1 MNITSALKQSK
12 RITAENTDK
21 KTPSRSGRHYFIH
34 TEGIFL
40 INLLAKFFIKNS
52 KNYKDPNV
60 RSAYGYLCGIV
71 GIVINIILFG
81 GKFIAGFLS
90 GSVAVTADAFNN
102 LSDAGSSVISLIGFR
117 LASQK
122 PDPHHPFGHG
132 RFEYISS
139 LIISMVIVM
148 MGFELGRDSIGKIVA
163 PEKVEYSALTF
174 IILGI
179 SILAKFYMFLYNQA
193 IGKKI
198 DSATLR
204 ATATDSISDTVSTCA
219 VLFSAILTVK
229 TGILI
234 DGWIGLAVAGFI
246 MFAGISSAKE
256 TIDSLLGTPPDEEF
270 CKNVEEIVL
279 SHEGMIGIHDMIVH
293 NYGPGRVFISLH
305 AEVPSD
311 GNFVDIHDTIDNI
324 EHDIMRETG
333 CLATI
338 HMDPVDVRDELT
350 AQMKAKVSEIISET
364 DEQITFHDFRMVSG
378 PTHTNVI
385 FDIVVP
391 YNYKYSDEEIVEIIA
406 TKIHESDERFFAVI
420 DVDKDFTEHKK

>member
-1 MNITSALKQSK
+1 MIK
-12 RITAENTDK
+12 
-21 KTPSRSGRHYFIH
+21 
-34 TEGIFL
+34 
-40 INLLAKFFIKNS
+40 LLARFFIKDY
-52 KNYKDPNV
+52 KNYSDQKV
-60 RSAYGYLCGIV
+60 RSAYGYLCGNV
-71 GIVINIILFG
+71 GIVINIFLFA
-81 GKFIAGFLS
+81 GKFAAGLLS

-132 RFEYISS
+132 RFEYIAS
-139 LIISMVIVM
+139 LIISMVIIM
-148 MGFELGRDSIGKIVA
+148 MGFELGKDSVGKIIT

-174 IILGI
+174 VVLGI
-179 SILAKFYMFLYNQA
+179 SILAKFYMFIYNRS

-198 DSATLR
+198 NSSTLK
-204 ATATDSISDTVSTCA
+204 ATAMDSVSDTVSTFA
-219 VLFSAILTVK
+219 VLISAVLTVS
-229 TGILI
+229 TGIVI
-234 DGWIGLAVAGFI
+234 DGWVGLAVAGFV

-270 CKNVEEIVL
+270 CKKVENIVL

-311 GNFVDIHDTIDNI
+311 GDFVGIHDTVDNI
-324 EHDIMRETG
+324 EHDIMHETG
-333 CLATI
+333 CFATI

-350 AQMKAKVSEIISET
+350 NSMKAKVAEIIKEI

-391 YNYKYSDEEIVEIIA
+391 YNYKYSDEEVVKIISD
-406 TKIHESDERFFAVI
+406 KIRETDEKFFAVI
-420 DVDKDFTEHKK
+420 DVDKDFTAHQKA

>member
-1 MNITSALKQSK
+1 MIK
-12 RITAENTDK
+12 
-21 KTPSRSGRHYFIH
+21 
-34 TEGIFL
+34 
-40 INLLAKFFIKNS
+40 LLSKFFIKNNE
-52 KNYKDPNV
+52 NYTDQNV

-71 GIVINIILFG
+71 GIVINILLFG
-81 GKFIAGFLS
+81 GKFLAGFLS

-102 LSDAGSSVISLIGFR
+102 LSDAGSSIISLIGFR

-132 RFEYISS
+132 RFEYIAS
-139 LIISMVIVM
+139 LIISMVIIM
-148 MGFELGRDSIGKIVA
+148 MGFELGKDSIGKIIV
-163 PEKVEYSALTF
+163 PEKVEYSWITF
-174 IILGI
+174 AVLIV
-179 SILAKFYMFLYNQA
+179 SIFAKFYMFIYNRS

-198 DSATLR
+198 DSSTLR
-204 ATATDSISDTVSTCA
+204 ATATDSISDTISTFA
-219 VLFSAILTVK
+219 VLVSAILTVK
-229 TGILI
+229 TGIMI
-234 DGWIGLAVAGFI
+234 DGWVGLAVAGFI

-270 CKNVEEIVL
+270 CKKVEDIVL
-279 SHEGMIGIHDMIVH
+279 SHDGMIGIHDMIVH

-350 AQMKAKVSEIISET
+350 AQMKAKVGEIISEI

-406 TKIHESDERFFAVI
+406 NKIHETDEGFFAVI
-420 DVDKDFTEHKK
+420 DVDKDFVDHKK

>member
-1 MNITSALKQSK
+1 MIK
-12 RITAENTDK
+12 
-21 KTPSRSGRHYFIH
+21 
-34 TEGIFL
+34 
-40 INLLAKFFIKNS
+40 LLAKIFIENS
-52 KNYKDPNV
+52 NNYTDNNV
-60 RSAYGYLCGIV
+60 RSAYGYLCGMV
-71 GIVINIILFG
+71 GIVINIFLFG
-81 GKFIAGFLS
+81 GKFLAGFIS

-122 PDPHHPFGHG
+122 PDPEHPFGHG
-132 RFEYISS
+132 RFEYIAS
-139 LIISMVIVM
+139 LIISMIIIL
-148 MGFELGRDSIGKIVA
+148 MGFELGKDSVGRIVT

-174 IILGI
+174 VILGV
-179 SILAKFYMFLYNQA
+179 SILAKFYMFLYNNA

-204 ATATDSISDTVSTCA
+204 ATATDSISDTLSTFA
-219 VLFSAILTVK
+219 VLVSAILGRT

-234 DGWIGLAVAGFI
+234 DGWVGLVVAGFI

-270 CKNVEEIVL
+270 CKKVEDIVL
-279 SHEGMIGIHDMIVH
+279 SHDGMIGIHDMIVH

-338 HMDPVDVRDELT
+338 HMDPVDVRDEET
-350 AQMKAKVSEIISET
+350 AKMKAKVAEIISAT
-364 DEQITFHDFRMVSG
+364 DERITFHDFRMVSG

-391 YNYKYSDEEIVEIIA
+391 HDYKLSDNEIAKIIA
-406 TKIHESDERFFAVI
+406 DKIHSHDERYFAVI
-420 DVDKDFTEHKK
+420 DVDKDFTAHNKK

>member
-1 MNITSALKQSK
+1 MWAALFYTK
-12 RITAENTDK
+12 R
-21 KTPSRSGRHYFIH
+21 
-34 TEGIFL
+34 EGIFL
-40 INLLAKFFIKNS
+40 IKLLAKIFIKDSENCS
-52 KNYKDPNV
+52 DLRV
-60 RSAYGYLCGIV
+60 RAAYGYLCGIV
-71 GIVINIILFG
+71 GIVINILLFI
-81 GKFIAGFLS
+81 GKFVAGFIS

-102 LSDAGSSVISLIGFR
+102 LSDAGSSIISLIGFR

-132 RFEYISS
+132 RFEYIAS
-139 LIISMVIVM
+139 LVISIIIIV
-148 MGFELGRDSIGKIVA
+148 MGFELGKDSVGKIIT
-163 PEKVEYSALTF
+163 PEEVEYSAVTF
-174 IILGI
+174 WVLGI
-179 SILAKFYMFLYNQA
+179 SIAAKFYMFIYNRA
-193 IGKKI
+193 VGKKI
-198 DSATLR
+198 DSSTLR
-204 ATATDSISDTVSTCA
+204 ATATDSISDTVSTFA
-219 VLFSAILTVK
+219 VLLSAVLTVS
-229 TGILI
+229 TGIVL
-234 DGWIGLAVAGFI
+234 DGWVGLIVAGFI

-256 TIDSLLGTPPDEEF
+256 TVDSLLGTAPDAEF
-270 CKNVEEIVL
+270 CQRVQDIVL

-350 AQMKAKVSEIISET
+350 AQMRAKVGEIIKSV
-364 DEQITFHDFRMVSG
+364 DERITFHDFRMVSG

-391 YNYKYSDEEIVEIIA
+391 YNYQYSDEEIVDIIA
-406 TKIHESDERFFAVI
+406 GKIHESDERFFAVI
-420 DVDKDFTEHKK
+420 DVDKDFIEHK

>member
-1 MNITSALKQSK
+1 MIKLLA
-12 RITAENTDK
+12 
-21 KTPSRSGRHYFIH
+21 
-34 TEGIFL
+34 GIF
-40 INLLAKFFIKNS
+40 IENNKD
-52 KNYKDPNV
+52 YKDQKV

-71 GIVINIILFG
+71 GIVINIILFA

-132 RFEYISS
+132 RFEYIAS
-139 LIISMVIVM
+139 LIISMVIIM
-148 MGFELGRDSIGKIVA
+148 MGFELGKDSVIKIINPA
-163 PEKVEYSALTF
+163 EVEYSALTF
-174 IILGI
+174 WVLGI
-179 SILAKFYMFLYNQA
+179 SILAKFYMFIYNRS

-198 DSATLR
+198 DSSTLK
-204 ATATDSISDTVSTCA
+204 ATATDSISDTVSTLA
-219 VLFSAILTVK
+219 VLVSAILTFK
-229 TGILI
+229 FGILI
-234 DGWIGLAVAGFI
+234 DGWVGLAVAGFI

-270 CKNVEEIVL
+270 CKSVEDIVL
-279 SHEGMIGIHDMIVH
+279 SHDGMIGIHDMIVH

-350 AQMKAKVSEIISET
+350 AQMKAKVGEIISEI

-385 FDIVVP
+385 FDIVIP
-391 YNYKYSDEEIVEIIA
+391 YNYKYSDEEIVSIIA
-406 TKIHESDERFFAVI
+406 DKIHETDDRFFAVI
-420 DVDKDFTEHKK
+420 DVDKDFVDHKK

>member
-1 MNITSALKQSK
+1 MIKLLA
-12 RITAENTDK
+12 
-21 KTPSRSGRHYFIH
+21 
-34 TEGIFL
+34 GIF
-40 INLLAKFFIKNS
+40 IENNKD
-52 KNYKDPNV
+52 YKDQKV

-71 GIVINIILFG
+71 GIVINILLFG

-132 RFEYISS
+132 RFEYIAS
-139 LIISMVIVM
+139 LIISMVIIM
-148 MGFELGRDSIGKIVA
+148 MGFELGKDSVIKIINPA
-163 PEKVEYSALTF
+163 EVEYSALTF
-174 IILGI
+174 WVLGI
-179 SILAKFYMFLYNQA
+179 SILAKFYMFIYNRS

-198 DSATLR
+198 DSSTLK
-204 ATATDSISDTVSTCA
+204 ATATDSISDTVSTLA
-219 VLFSAILTVK
+219 VLVSAILTVK
-229 TGILI
+229 FGILI
-234 DGWIGLAVAGFI
+234 DGWVGLAVAGFI

-270 CKNVEEIVL
+270 CKSVEDIVL
-279 SHEGMIGIHDMIVH
+279 SHDGMIGIHDMIVH

-350 AQMKAKVSEIISET
+350 NQMKAKVGEIISEI
-364 DEQITFHDFRMVSG
+364 DEQIPFHDFRMVSG

-385 FDIVVP
+385 FDIVIP
-391 YNYKYSDEEIVEIIA
+391 YNYKYSDEEIVSIIA
-406 TKIHESDERFFAVI
+406 DKIHETNERFFAVI
-420 DVDKDFTEHKK
+420 DVDKDFVDHKK

>member
-1 MNITSALKQSK
+1 MIKLLA
-12 RITAENTDK
+12 
-21 KTPSRSGRHYFIH
+21 
-34 TEGIFL
+34 GIF
-40 INLLAKFFIKNS
+40 IENNKD
-52 KNYKDPNV
+52 YKDQKV

-71 GIVINIILFG
+71 GIVINILLFG

-132 RFEYISS
+132 RFEYIAS
-139 LIISMVIVM
+139 LIISMVIIM
-148 MGFELGRDSIGKIVA
+148 MGFELGKDSVIKIINPA
-163 PEKVEYSALTF
+163 EVEYSALTF
-174 IILGI
+174 WVLGI
-179 SILAKFYMFLYNQA
+179 SILAKFYMFIYNRS

-198 DSATLR
+198 DSSTLK
-204 ATATDSISDTVSTCA
+204 ATATDSISDTVSTLA
-219 VLFSAILTVK
+219 VLVSAILTVK
-229 TGILI
+229 FGILI
-234 DGWIGLAVAGFI
+234 DGWVGLAVAGFI

-270 CKNVEEIVL
+270 CKSVEDIVL
-279 SHEGMIGIHDMIVH
+279 SHDGMIGIHDMIVH

-350 AQMKAKVSEIISET
+350 NQMKAKVGEIISEI

-385 FDIVVP
+385 FDIVIP
-391 YNYKYSDEEIVEIIA
+391 YNYKYSDEEIVSIIA
-406 TKIHESDERFFAVI
+406 DKIHETNERFFAVI
-420 DVDKDFTEHKK
+420 DVDKDFVDHKK

>member
-1 MNITSALKQSK
+1 MIKLLA
-12 RITAENTDK
+12 
-21 KTPSRSGRHYFIH
+21 
-34 TEGIFL
+34 GIF
-40 INLLAKFFIKNS
+40 IENNKD
-52 KNYKDPNV
+52 YKDQKV

-71 GIVINIILFG
+71 GIVINILLFG

-132 RFEYISS
+132 RFEYIAS
-139 LIISMVIVM
+139 LIISMVIIM
-148 MGFELGRDSIGKIVA
+148 MGFELGKDSVIKIINPA
-163 PEKVEYSALTF
+163 EVEYSALTF
-174 IILGI
+174 WVLGI
-179 SILAKFYMFLYNQA
+179 SILAKFYMFIYNRS

-198 DSATLR
+198 DSSTLK
-204 ATATDSISDTVSTCA
+204 ATATDSISDTVSTLA
-219 VLFSAILTVK
+219 VLVSAILTFK
-229 TGILI
+229 FGILI
-234 DGWIGLAVAGFI
+234 DGWVGLAVAGFI

-270 CKNVEEIVL
+270 CKSVEDIVL
-279 SHEGMIGIHDMIVH
+279 SHDGMIGIHDMIVH

-350 AQMKAKVSEIISET
+350 NQMKAKVGEIISEI

-385 FDIVVP
+385 FDIVIP
-391 YNYKYSDEEIVEIIA
+391 YNYKYSDEEIVSIIA
-406 TKIHESDERFFAVI
+406 DKIHETDDRFFAVI
-420 DVDKDFTEHKK
+420 DVDKDFVDHKK

>member
-1 MNITSALKQSK
+1 MIKLLA
-12 RITAENTDK
+12 
-21 KTPSRSGRHYFIH
+21 
-34 TEGIFL
+34 GIF
-40 INLLAKFFIKNS
+40 IENNKD
-52 KNYKDPNV
+52 YKDQKV

-71 GIVINIILFG
+71 GIVINILLFG

-132 RFEYISS
+132 RFEYIAS
-139 LIISMVIVM
+139 LIISMVIIM
-148 MGFELGRDSIGKIVA
+148 MGFELGKDSVIKIINPA
-163 PEKVEYSALTF
+163 EVEYSALTF
-174 IILGI
+174 WVLGI
-179 SILAKFYMFLYNQA
+179 SILAKFYMFIYNRS

-198 DSATLR
+198 DSSTLK
-204 ATATDSISDTVSTCA
+204 ATATDSISDTVSTLA
-219 VLFSAILTVK
+219 VLVSAILTVK
-229 TGILI
+229 FGILI
-234 DGWIGLAVAGFI
+234 DGWVGLAVAGFI

-270 CKNVEEIVL
+270 CKSVEDIVL
-279 SHEGMIGIHDMIVH
+279 SHDGMIGIHDMIVH

-350 AQMKAKVSEIISET
+350 AQMKAKVGEIISEI

-385 FDIVVP
+385 FDIVIP
-391 YNYKYSDEEIVEIIA
+391 YNYKYSDEEIVSIIA
-406 TKIHESDERFFAVI
+406 DKIHETDDRFFAVI
-420 DVDKDFTEHKK
+420 DVDKDFVDHKK

>member
-1 MNITSALKQSK
+1 MIKLLA
-12 RITAENTDK
+12 
-21 KTPSRSGRHYFIH
+21 
-34 TEGIFL
+34 GIF
-40 INLLAKFFIKNS
+40 IENNKD
-52 KNYKDPNV
+52 YKDQKV

-71 GIVINIILFG
+71 GIVINILLFG
-81 GKFIAGFLS
+81 GKFIAGFIS

-132 RFEYISS
+132 RFEYIAS
-139 LIISMVIVM
+139 LIISMVIIM
-148 MGFELGRDSIGKIVA
+148 MGFELGKDSVIKIINPA
-163 PEKVEYSALTF
+163 EVEYSALTF
-174 IILGI
+174 WVLGI
-179 SILAKFYMFLYNQA
+179 SILAKFYMFIYNRS

-198 DSATLR
+198 DSSTLK
-204 ATATDSISDTVSTCA
+204 ATATDSISDTVSTLA
-219 VLFSAILTVK
+219 VLVSAILTVK
-229 TGILI
+229 FGILI
-234 DGWIGLAVAGFI
+234 DGWVGLAVAGFI
-246 MFAGISSAKE
+246 MFAGITSAKE

-270 CKNVEEIVL
+270 CKSVEDIVL
-279 SHEGMIGIHDMIVH
+279 SHDGMIGIHDMIVH

-350 AQMKAKVSEIISET
+350 NQMKAKVGEIISEI

-385 FDIVVP
+385 FDIVIP
-391 YNYKYSDEEIVEIIA
+391 YNYKYSDEEIVSIIA
-406 TKIHESDERFFAVI
+406 DKIHETDDRFFAVI
-420 DVDKDFTEHKK
+420 DVDKDFVDHKK

>member
-1 MNITSALKQSK
+1 MIK
-12 RITAENTDK
+12 
-21 KTPSRSGRHYFIH
+21 
-34 TEGIFL
+34 
-40 INLLAKFFIKNS
+40 LLAKLFIKNS
-52 KNYKDPNV
+52 ENYKDSEV

-71 GIVINIILFG
+71 GIVINVFLFG

-102 LSDAGSSVISLIGFR
+102 LSDAGSSEISLIGFR

-132 RFEYISS
+132 RFEHISS
-139 LIISMVIVM
+139 LIISMVIIL
-148 MGFELGRDSIGKIVA
+148 MGFELGKDSVGKIVA
-163 PEKVEYSALTF
+163 PEEVEYSTLTF
-174 IILGI
+174 VILGI
-179 SILAKFYMFLYNQA
+179 SILAKLYMFLYNRHF
-193 IGKKI
+193 GKKI
-198 DSATLR
+198 DSTALR
-204 ATATDSISDTVSTCA
+204 ATATDSISDTVSTAA
-219 VLFSAILTVK
+219 VLLSAILTVK

-234 DGWIGLAVAGFI
+234 DGWVGLAVAGFI

-270 CKNVEEIVL
+270 CKTVEKIVL
-279 SHEGMIGIHDMIVH
+279 DHEGVIGIHDMIVH

-305 AEVPSD
+305 AEVPSA

-350 AQMKAKVSEIISET
+350 AQMKTKVAEIISGI
-364 DEQITFHDFRMVSG
+364 DEKITFHDFRMVSG

-391 YNYKYSDEEIVEIIA
+391 YNYKYGDEEIVDIIA
-406 TKIHESDERFFAVI
+406 NKIHETDERFFAVI
-420 DVDKDFTEHKK
+420 DVDKDFTDHSK

>member
-1 MNITSALKQSK
+1 MIK
-12 RITAENTDK
+12 
-21 KTPSRSGRHYFIH
+21 
-34 TEGIFL
+34 
-40 INLLAKFFIKNS
+40 LLAKLFIENS
-52 KNYKDPNV
+52 ENYKDQKV

-71 GIVINIILFG
+71 GIVINILLFG
-81 GKFIAGFLS
+81 GKFIAGFIS

-132 RFEYISS
+132 RFEYIAS
-139 LIISMVIVM
+139 LIISMVIIM
-148 MGFELGRDSIGKIVA
+148 MGFELGRDSVMKIIN
-163 PEKVEYSALTF
+163 PSEVEYSALTF

-179 SILAKFYMFLYNQA
+179 SILAKFYMFIYNRSV
-193 IGKKI
+193 GKKI
-198 DSATLR
+198 DSSTLR
-204 ATATDSISDTVSTCA
+204 ATATDSISDTVSTIA
-219 VLFSAILTVK
+219 VLVSAILTVK
-229 TGILI
+229 TGIMI
-234 DGWIGLAVAGFI
+234 DGWVGLAVAGFI

-270 CKNVEEIVL
+270 CKSIEEIVL
-279 SHEGMIGIHDMIVH
+279 SHDGMIGIHDMIVH

-305 AEVPSD
+305 VEVPSD
-311 GNFVDIHDTIDNI
+311 GNFVDIHDTVDNI

-350 AQMKAKVSEIISET
+350 ARMKAKVGEIISEI

-391 YNYKYSDEEIVEIIA
+391 YNYKYSDEQIVDIIA
-406 TKIHESDERFFAVI
+406 GKIHETDERFFAVI
-420 DVDKDFTEHKK
+420 DVDKDFIEHKK

>member
-1 MNITSALKQSK
+1 MIK
-12 RITAENTDK
+12 
-21 KTPSRSGRHYFIH
+21 
-34 TEGIFL
+34 
-40 INLLAKFFIKNS
+40 LLAGIFIKNN
-52 KNYKDPNV
+52 KDYKDQKV

-71 GIVINIILFG
+71 GIVINIILFA
-81 GKFIAGFLS
+81 GKFIAGFFS

-132 RFEYISS
+132 RFEYIAS
-139 LIISMVIVM
+139 LIISMVIIM
-148 MGFELGRDSIGKIVA
+148 MGFELGKDSVIKIINPA
-163 PEKVEYSALTF
+163 EVEYSALTF
-174 IILGI
+174 WVLGI
-179 SILAKFYMFLYNQA
+179 SILAKFYMFIYNRS

-198 DSATLR
+198 DSSTLK
-204 ATATDSISDTVSTCA
+204 ATATDSISDTVSTLA
-219 VLFSAILTVK
+219 VLVSAILTFK
-229 TGILI
+229 FGILI
-234 DGWIGLAVAGFI
+234 DGWVGLAVAGFI

-270 CKNVEEIVL
+270 CKSVEDIVL
-279 SHEGMIGIHDMIVH
+279 SHDGMIGIHDMIVH

-350 AQMKAKVSEIISET
+350 NQMKAKVGEIIAGI

-391 YNYKYSDEEIVEIIA
+391 YNYKYSDEEIVSIIA
-406 TKIHESDERFFAVI
+406 DKIHETNERFFAVI
-420 DVDKDFTEHKK
+420 DVDKDFVDHKK